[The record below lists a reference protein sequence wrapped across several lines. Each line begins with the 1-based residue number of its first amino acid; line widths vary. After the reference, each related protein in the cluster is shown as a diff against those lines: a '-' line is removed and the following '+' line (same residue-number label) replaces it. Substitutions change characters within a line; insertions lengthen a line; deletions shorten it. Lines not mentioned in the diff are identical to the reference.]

1 MIQVAGPGGA
11 GKTTVGSSLATRLGV
26 AFVDLDEQFA
36 AAAGDISAYLAAH
49 GYKAY
54 AGRNIQVF
62 LDTIGAVRE
71 EIVMAL
77 SSGFMTYPDDA
88 HPSYR
93 TLHQDIIDSP
103 STVVLLPSFDYETC
117 VAETVSRQ
125 LRRPFSRSAARE
137 EQVIRARFSVYYGLP
152 VKKFETKGP
161 VDALVDDLV
170 GHLLPN
176 IRLQPTA
183 AGAIMS
189 HRG

>member
-11 GKTTVGSSLATRLGV
+11 GKTTVGSSLAARLGT
-26 AFVDLDEQFA
+26 AFVDLDEQFT

-54 AGRNIQVF
+54 AGRNIQVC
-62 LDTIGAVRE
+62 LDSMGVLRE
-71 EIVMAL
+71 EGVIAL

-93 TLHQDIIDSP
+93 RLRQGIIDSP
-103 STVVLLPSFDYETC
+103 ATVVLLPSFDYETC

-125 LRRPFSRSAARE
+125 LRRPFSRSADRE
-137 EQVIRARFSVYYGLP
+137 EQVIRVRFSVYCDLS
-152 VKKFETKGP
+152 VAKFETNGP

-170 GHLLPN
+170 AHLLPN